1 MSAWAAL
8 VITDLIAVATFAR
21 CFTGPGELTAVF
33 TTLMVV
39 HLAGLA
45 ARHRLLGRRGTWR
58 LLGAVAAVCLPIAI
72 VLGTTF
78 FSRVPGQIIVQVLR
92 TGWATFYSKVA
103 PVPELPGLVL
113 ATAWAAGAAGL
124 LAEMI
129 SSQRRVPAVVGL
141 TPAVGIYLFASGF
154 GTGSWRVIGLG
165 AMAASCCWYLAAVVH
180 ENGSRADGL
189 VASPANG
196 LRPASRTPSFR
207 AVAVVLPTAVIAAAA
222 AAIIGPNL
230 PGARSTALV
239 AWRGRGAAVAGAGS
253 AAGPGARSSPGI
265 RISSLV
271 QVGQEEVDNP
281 TTTLFTVH
289 SSVAT
294 RELIATLDGFDGSSW
309 SAQAPVLA
317 PALRSFATSIGA
329 DETRPPAPIPAGP
342 GREKLIEVFEVAA
355 LGGNDIP
362 TWGNVVGVAGHG
374 RVSRSGPEGSVV
386 AEAPLRQGSVYAVD
400 SIVAD
405 PSSAQLEASGVDT
418 SNARYLQLPGRVPP
432 RIVQLARQLE
442 AGAKTPYDKARALE
456 AYLTSPRFRYQL
468 PAPARTVTA
477 ASPPAYGGLLNFLFE
492 SRTGY
497 CQQFATA
504 FAVLARADGLPTR
517 IAVGFLPGTSVGH
530 DEWRVEGVDTHAWP
544 QVLFQGYGWIDF
556 EPTPGTTRVGSSAPG
571 SRGTT
576 TPTIAPAVT
585 TTSPGTHNLRPS
597 PAGGATN
604 AKDRGAGRR
613 GGSGAPSDLWLLI
626 VPLAVLCWAGGVPAW
641 RRRRL
646 RRRLREPRAGILA
659 AWAEVSRTLDRAGAR
674 RLRAET
680 FVELATRVESAGL
693 LSPEAAL
700 ALGDLA
706 RLATAARY
714 AATLPGKDAVGQAI
728 RDARTVVRSAQ
739 RKVAPWQK
747 ILTALDLRGL
757 PT

>member
-21 CFTGPGELTAVF
+21 CFTGPGELTTAF

-45 ARHRLLGRRGTWR
+45 SRRRLLGRRRTWR
-58 LLGAVAAVCLPIAI
+58 LLGAVAAVCLPIAM
-72 VLGTTF
+72 VLGTTV
-78 FSRVPGQIIVQVLR
+78 FSRVPGQILVQVLR
-92 TGWATFYSKVA
+92 TGWGTYYSKVA

-113 ATAWAAGAAGL
+113 ATAWAAAAAGL

-129 SSQRRVPAVVGL
+129 SSRRQVPAVFAL

-154 GTGSWRVIGLG
+154 GTGSWRALGLG
-165 AMAASCCWYLAAVVH
+165 AMAASCCWYLAAVVR
-180 ENGSRADGL
+180 ENESRPDGL
-189 VASPANG
+189 VASPDKG
-196 LRPASRTPSFR
+196 PGPASRTVSLR
-207 AVAVVLPTAVIAAAA
+207 AAAVVLPTAVLAAAA
-222 AAIIGPNL
+222 AALIGPNL

-239 AWRGRGAAVAGAGS
+239 AWRGRGAVVAGAGP

-265 RISSLV
+265 RINSLV

-281 TTTLFTVH
+281 TTTLFTLH

-294 RELIATLDGFDGSSW
+294 RELIVTLDGFDGSSW
-309 SAQAPVLA
+309 STPAPVSA

-329 DETRPPAPIPAGP
+329 DESRPPAPIPAGP
-342 GREKLIEVFEVAA
+342 GREKLIEVFDVAA

-362 TWGNVVGVAGHG
+362 TWGDVVGVAGHG

-386 AEAPLRQGSVYAVD
+386 AEAPLRPGSVYAVG

-405 PSSAQLEASGVDT
+405 PSSAQLEASGVDA
-418 SNARYLQLPGRVPP
+418 SDPRYLQLPGRVPR
-432 RIVQLARQLE
+432 RIVQLAHQLE

-468 PAPARTVTA
+468 PAPARTVVA
-477 ASPPAYGGLLNFLFE
+477 APSPAYGGLLNFLFE

-517 IAVGFLPGTSVGH
+517 IAVGFLPGTPVGH

-544 QVLFQGYGWIDF
+544 QVLFKGYGWIDF

-576 TPTIAPAVT
+576 TPTIPPAVT
-585 TTSPGTHNLRPS
+585 TTSPGTHHLRPS
-597 PAGGATN
+597 PTGGATN
-604 AKDRGAGRR
+604 PKDRGAGRG
-613 GGSGAPSDLWLLI
+613 GGSGVPSDLWLL
-626 VPLAVLCWAGGVPAW
+626 VAPLAVLCWAGGVPAW
-641 RRRRL
+641 RRLRL

-659 AWAEVSRTLDRAGAR
+659 AWTEASKALERAGAR

-680 FVELATRVESAGL
+680 FVELAKRVESAGL

-706 RLATAARY
+706 RLATTARY
-714 AATLPGKDAVGQAI
+714 AATLPDKEALGQAI
-728 RDARTVVRSAQ
+728 RDARTVVASAQ
-739 RKVAPWQK
+739 RRVAPWQK
-747 ILTALDLRGL
+747 VLTALDPRGL
-757 PT
+757 PA